1 MPEKQPKTRAESKY
15 FATAKKMD
23 AAFLDLLDKK
33 DFAFITVKEICAAA
47 GVNRSTFYLHYE
59 TVGDLL
65 AESAVYINE
74 QFLAYMQNDSAA
86 FAGKLQDCP
95 MEELYLLTP
104 QYLRPYLGYVAS
116 HRRLL
121 RTVMAHADTLR
132 LEDSYA
138 GLFRHVFVPILDRFH
153 VPPEEREYRMT
164 FYIHG
169 LMAII
174 TMWLER
180 DCADPPEKI
189 ITLMQHCVLPPRG
202 E

>member
-1 MPEKQPKTRAESKY
+1 MNKSESRY
-15 FATAKKMD
+15 FATVARMD
-23 AAFLDLLDKK
+23 EAFLTLLARK
-33 DFAFITVKEICAAA
+33 DFEYITVKEICEVAE
-47 GVNRSTFYLHYE
+47 VNRSTLYLHYE
-59 TVGDLL
+59 TIGDLL
-65 AESAVYINE
+65 EESVSHMND
-74 QFLAYMQNDSAA
+74 QFLAYMAKDSKSFVA
-86 FAGKLQDCP
+86 KLRDCP
-95 MEELYLLTP
+95 LDELYLLTP
-104 QYLRPYLGYVAS
+104 EYLTPYLNYI
-116 HRRLL
+116 RENQRLF
-121 RTVMAHADTLR
+121 RTGLENAATLR

-138 GLFRHVFVPILDRFH
+138 GLFRHVFIPILDRFH
-153 VPPEEREYRMT
+153 APPEEREYRMT